1 MRSNEDQTQPKIKY
15 LKKKNA
21 GQTMR
26 EADLEDEKAERLV
39 RGSYYNNLKR
49 VSFRPLQYQKL
60 LSTC

>member
-1 MRSNEDQTQPKIKY
+1 
-15 LKKKNA
+15 
-21 GQTMR
+21 MR

-49 VSFRPLQYQKL
+49 ASFRPLQYQKF